1 VGAIHEPAL
10 TDTATFDRNRDSD
23 GDDSATQTGHRRP
36 RPTATLA
43 ERLRPESSRAGGL
56 IWLVFMV
63 GMWIAFF
70 ATLFADQLDAVS
82 RWVRDLPLLAE
93 LVLWLLAFP
102 WLLGTAVWE
111 SSWALLVRALLVAA
125 FAIGWTLISLPRTRQ

>member
-1 VGAIHEPAL
+1 M
-10 TDTATFDRNRDSD
+10 
-23 GDDSATQTGHRRP
+23 
-36 RPTATLA
+36 ATLA
-43 ERLRPESSRAGGL
+43 ERLRPESSRVGGL

-70 ATLFADQLDAVS
+70 AALFADQLHAVS

-93 LVLWLLAFP
+93 LGLWLLAFP

-111 SSWALLVRALLVAA
+111 SSWALLLRALLVAG
-125 FAIGWTLISLPRTRQ
+125 FAIGWTLISLPRSPPSRSEPTPTAKAP

>member
-1 VGAIHEPAL
+1 M
-10 TDTATFDRNRDSD
+10 ATTQPRRGDR
-23 GDDSATQTGHRRP
+23 TP

-43 ERLRPESSRAGGL
+43 ERLRPESSRVGGL

-70 ATLFADQLDAVS
+70 VALLADQLHAVS
-82 RWVRDLPLLAE
+82 QWVRDLPLLAE
-93 LVLWLLAFP
+93 LGLWLLAFP

-111 SSWALLVRALLVAA
+111 SSWALLLRALLVAV
-125 FAIGWTLISLPRTRQ
+125 FAIGWTLISLPRSRP